1 MERAALCLSDV
12 DYMWSGLYDFIKDLP
27 KTALTLDE
35 KEAVGFLI
43 FRAYLQWEAASIQT
57 TFVVSQVLVK
67 HKFLKDKH
75 YTATWALAV
84 QGDPRRFDEHGNPC
98 IMSAK
103 YEADARAEFEL
114 RVEQKRVRLRT
125 L

>member
-1 MERAALCLSDV
+1 
-12 DYMWSGLYDFIKDLP
+12 MWSRLRNFIKGLP
-27 KTALTLDE
+27 KSALTLDE

-57 TFVVSQVLVK
+57 TFVVSQVLIK
-67 HKFLKDKH
+67 HKFLQKKH
-75 YTATWALAV
+75 YNPTWALAV
-84 QGDPRRFDEHGNPC
+84 QGDPRRFDEHGQPC